1 MTDTQQPPD
10 RPEQP
15 GPEQPPAPPAPPPPA
30 AGPPATIPAPSDY
43 PIDVNE
49 DHPAK
54 IANWRPL
61 VQWWLLVIPNLI
73 VYYFVL
79 IAAFFAIIAAWFAV
93 TITGRWPAG
102 LFNFI
107 SGTERWG
114 ARLLG
119 YYYLTTE
126 RYPPF
131 SLGEEPDY
139 PIRTRFDY
147 PEAGIARWRPTLQWI
162 MAIPHFIVLYVL
174 SLVALVCAIAAGFV
188 ILFTGSYP
196 RGLFDIVL
204 GYIRWQTRVYGYSS
218 FLTERYPP
226 FTLSS

>member
-1 MTDTQQPPD
+1 
-10 RPEQP
+10 EQP
-15 GPEQPPAPPAPPPPA
+15 AAPPPAPAPA
-30 AGPPATIPAPSDY
+30 AGPPATIDGPPTDY

-49 DHPAK
+49 DYPEK

-61 VQWWLLVIPNLI
+61 VQWWLLVIPSFI
-73 VYYFVL
+73 AYYFVL

-93 TITGRWPAG
+93 TITGRWPEG

-107 SGTERWG
+107 AGAGRWG
-114 ARLLG
+114 ARLEA

-126 RYPPF
+126 SYPPF
-131 SLGEEPDY
+131 SLGEEPGY
-139 PIRTRFDY
+139 PVRTRFDY
-147 PEAGIARWRPTLQWI
+147 PEAGIDRWRPTLQWI

-174 SLVALVCAIAAGFV
+174 GAVALICAIVAGFA
-188 ILFTGSYP
+188 ILFTGGYP

-204 GYIRWQTRVYGYSS
+204 GYIRWRNRVFGYAW